1 MNFTLDQLISWLC
14 TVMQGCGFPGDVEA
28 KFQAALA
35 QATARDRAEIR
46 RGIYQGIRGAAGIA
60 WACGKPHEV
69 NALLRSKGFPSLME
83 MDDLMGTLDTQL
95 LKQGSTKIPSDE
107 QYDVVK
113 AMLDDLESGLTKNRR
128 IELGRKLREYE
139 DREKTI

>member
-28 KFQAALA
+28 KYREELA
-35 QATARDRAEIR
+35 QATARDRADMR
-46 RGIYQGIRGAAGIA
+46 RGIYQGIRGAADMA
-60 WACGKPHEV
+60 WAFGKAHEV

-83 MDDLMGTLDTQL
+83 MDDLMGTLDAQL
-95 LKQGSTKIPSDE
+95 LKQGSNRISSAE

-113 AMLDDLESGLTKNRR
+113 GMLDDLESGLTKNQR
-128 IELGRKLREYE
+128 IKLGQKLRDYE
-139 DREKTI
+139 DRDKTT